1 MIREDL
7 AKMRRVYA
15 STTLDEPTAAKDPL
29 DQFRTWLNDA
39 IQSEVLDPNAMSVA
53 TCGDDRRPAVR
64 IVLLKYYGDEGFTFF
79 TNYSSKKGRQLAEN
93 PNAALHFFWPELHR
107 QILIQGTVTKYDKTA
122 SDEYFF
128 SRPLDSQIGAWA
140 SHQSAVIGSRESLDR
155 RFTELQEEFGENVPS
170 PPFWGGYTLKP
181 DCYEFWQGRVS
192 RLHDRLVYTR
202 TGNTWEITRLAP

>member
-7 AKMRRVYA
+7 ANMHRDYA
-15 STTLDEPTAAKDPL
+15 STVLEEDTAAKDPL
-29 DQFRTWLNDA
+29 EQFRAWVNDA
-39 IQSEVLDPNAMSVA
+39 IRAEVLDPNAMSLA

-64 IVLLKYYGDEGFTFF
+64 IVLLKYYGDEGLTFF
-79 TNYSSKKGRQLAEN
+79 TNYTSKKGRQLEEN

-107 QILIQGTVTKYDKTA
+107 QILIQGVVTKFDKA
-122 SDEYFF
+122 AGDEYFF
-128 SRPLDSQIGAWA
+128 SRQLDSQIGAWA
-140 SHQSAVIGSRESLDR
+140 SHQSAVIESRESLDQ
-155 RFTELQEEFGENVPS
+155 RFAELQKEYGDKVPS

-202 TGNTWEITRLAP
+202 ADNDWTITRLAP

>member
-7 AKMRRVYA
+7 AKMRRDYA
-15 STTLDEPTAAKDPL
+15 SSMLEESSAAKDPL
-29 DQFRTWLNDA
+29 AQFREWVGDA
-39 IQSEVLDPNAMSVA
+39 IRSEVLDPNAMSLA

-79 TNYSSKKGRQLAEN
+79 TNYTSKKGRQLEEN

-107 QILIQGTVTKYDKTA
+107 QILIQGVVTKFDKA
-122 SDEYFF
+122 AGDEYFF

-140 SHQSAVIGSRESLDR
+140 SHQSAAIESREALDEK
-155 RFTELQEEFGENVPS
+155 FAELQHEFGDKVPA

-181 DCYEFWQGRVS
+181 DCFEFWQGRVS

-202 TGNTWEITRLAP
+202 SDDDWTITRLAP

>member
-7 AKMRRVYA
+7 ANMRRDYA
-15 STTLDEPTAAKDPL
+15 SSTLEEATAARDPL
-29 DQFRTWLNDA
+29 DQFGKWMNDA
-39 IQSEVLDPNAMSVA
+39 RAAEVLDPNAMSVA

-64 IVLLKYYGDEGFTFF
+64 IVLLKYFGDDGFTFF
-79 TNYSSKKGRQLAEN
+79 TNYTSKKGRQLEEN

-107 QILIQGTVTKYDKTA
+107 QILIQGIVAKYDTAA

-128 SRPLDSQIGAWA
+128 SRPVDSQIAAWA
-140 SHQSAVIGSRESLDR
+140 SRQSSLIESREELEQQFDELADR
-155 RFTELQEEFGENVPS
+155 FDGDVPP
-170 PPFWGGYTLKP
+170 PPFWGGFTLKP

-202 TGNTWEITRLAP
+202 AGRNWEITRLAP